1 MQLQL
6 VTNFVISC
14 MFCLPAFLY
23 CNLLLI
29 IILSSVMVFYYALSS
44 IHHNNNVLNKDSME
58 INQVKMIVSYLWHC
72 NVNLFAV

>member
-6 VTNFVISC
+6 ATNFVISC

-29 IILSSVMVFYYALSS
+29 IVLSSVMIFYYALSG
-44 IHHNNNVLNKDSME
+44 IHNNNVLNKGSME
-58 INQVKMIVSYLWHC
+58 INQVKMMELYLWHY
-72 NVNLFAV
+72 NG